1 MIWVPIAALTI
12 LVVGLTL
19 IVLEV
24 ARNNRR

>member
-24 ARNNRR
+24 ARNNRS